1 MHFPDFINPEGQAW
15 WLDHIRDFHALVPFD
30 GLWVDMN
37 EVSNFCTG
45 HVCELPPD
53 GILDFVD
60 PSAPPVCLLCHAS
73 DYYWGLLNFRF
84 WALPDSKGDPDH
96 AMKLFPLEAPIIC
109 LKYVCALFFACLQ
122 KQVLG
127 EIFTCKPQWAHSLS
141 VLLIF

>member
-15 WLDHIRDFHALVPFD
+15 WLDHIRNFHALVPFD

-60 PSAPPVCLLCHAS
+60 PSAPPDCLLCHAS
-73 DYYWGLLNFRF
+73 DYCWGLLKGFNSIPWF
-84 WALPDSKGDPDH
+84 WASPDSEGDPDR
-96 AMKLFPLEAPIIC
+96 AMKFFQGTPIDC

-127 EIFTCKPQWAHSLS
+127 KIFTCKPQ
-141 VLLIF
+141 